1 LNSKILQVLDPSH
14 KNWVLGGLF
23 RDINNESVNYCKQQ
37 IFLGSPFSNQ
47 NFFSWFITILR
58 ILKYK
63 KILFSSITPLE
74 NYLKIM
80 KFFPKFQKIG
90 LWFTH
95 QEGLYTENQIYAINY
110 CDFIFVHSLKQK
122 SALEDISNSKIICTL
137 GAVKTQNFNPR
148 AVSGER
154 IVWVGTTAERKNPNS
169 IIDLAVKNPQL
180 DFRILGK
187 GWIGTEYYSAIKNL
201 QNVEYTEIKSAL
213 SSRDFD
219 GCDVY
224 LCTSVVEGGPM
235 PLLETIAAG
244 LHPIT
249 TDVGFARDVFHFYEI
264 PEMFIYDDAK
274 SITNLILEV
283 RTNKWKYFT
292 YDKSKLESLNFTNLS
307 RKISSEYE

>member
-1 LNSKILQVLDPSH
+1 MKAKILQVLDPNH

-23 RDINNESVNYCKQQ
+23 RDINNESVDYYKRQ
-37 IFLGSPFSNQ
+37 IFLGSPLSNQ
-47 NFFSWFITILR
+47 NFFSWSISLLR

-74 NYLKIM
+74 NYLRIM

-95 QEGLYTENQIYAINY
+95 QEGLFSENQIYALKY
-110 CDFIFVHSLKQK
+110 CDSIFVHSLEQK
-122 SALEDISNSKIICTL
+122 KVLEDISNSKIICTL
-137 GAVKTQNFNPR
+137 GAVKIQNFTPR
-148 AVSGER
+148 AVTGER

-169 IIDLAVKNPQL
+169 IINLAVKNPQL

-187 GWIGTEYYSAIKNL
+187 DWIGTEYYSSIKNL
-201 QNVEYTEIKSAL
+201 QNVQYSEIKSAL

-219 GCDVY
+219 GCDIY
-224 LCTSVVEGGPM
+224 LCTSIVEGGPM
-235 PLLETIAAG
+235 PLLEAISAG

-249 TDVGFARDVFHFYEI
+249 TDVGFARDVFNFYEI
-264 PEMFIYDDAK
+264 PELFIYDDAK
-274 SITNLILEV
+274 SITDLILEV
-283 RTNKWKYFT
+283 RMNKRKYFT